1 MRDKIDP
8 KDQIGKK
15 LTKKRIEDKIKRNQN
30 NEGEIL
36 KNWIVSNMRDA
47 IEKKWFK
54 IKQTKTINNQYN
66 KDQEGR

>member
-8 KDQIGKK
+8 NDQIGKK

>member
-8 KDQIGKK
+8 NDQIEKK

-30 NEGEIL
+30 NEGQIL

-54 IKQTKTINNQYN
+54 TKQIKTINNQYN
-66 KDQEGR
+66 KDQEER

>member
-8 KDQIGKK
+8 NDQIGKK

-36 KNWIVSNMRDA
+36 KN
-47 IEKKWFK
+47 
-54 IKQTKTINNQYN
+54 
-66 KDQEGR
+66 

>member
-1 MRDKIDP
+1 LRDKIDLN
-8 KDQIGKK
+8 DQIEKK

-30 NEGEIL
+30 NEGQIL

-54 IKQTKTINNQYN
+54 TKQIKTINNQYN
-66 KDQEGR
+66 KDQEER

>member
-1 MRDKIDP
+1 
-8 KDQIGKK
+8 
-15 LTKKRIEDKIKRNQN
+15 
-30 NEGEIL
+30 
-36 KNWIVSNMRDA
+36 MRDA

>member
-1 MRDKIDP
+1 LRDKIDP
-8 KDQIGKK
+8 NDQIEKK

-30 NEGEIL
+30 NEGQIL

-54 IKQTKTINNQYN
+54 TKQIKTINNQYN
-66 KDQEGR
+66 KDQEER

>member
-8 KDQIGKK
+8 NDQIGKK
-15 LTKKRIEDKIKRNQN
+15 LTKKRIEDKIKINQN
-30 NEGEIL
+30 NEGQIL

-66 KDQEGR
+66 KYQEGR

>member
-8 KDQIGKK
+8 NDQIEKK

-54 IKQTKTINNQYN
+54 TKQIKTINNQYN
-66 KDQEGR
+66 KDQEER

>member
-8 KDQIGKK
+8 NDQIGKK

-30 NEGEIL
+30 NEGQIL

-54 IKQTKTINNQYN
+54 TKQIKTINNQYN
-66 KDQEGR
+66 KDQEER